1 MSDERYDAIMNRRNI
16 MKLFD
21 SLCLI
26 HSKVAYEEIHDEAER
41 LKISVAFGHLV
52 SYLTTQMNKIS
63 EEKDI
68 DLQ

>member
-1 MSDERYDAIMNRRNI
+1 MSDQYLADMNRRNI

-26 HSKVAYEEIHDEAER
+26 HSKVAYEEIPDDEDR
-41 LKISVAFGHLV
+41 LKISVAFGELV
-52 SYLTTQMNKIS
+52 SYLTTQMNKIP
-63 EEKDI
+63 EEKQI